1 MEQLATAGS
10 PEHTHILI
18 LPGFATETE
27 DYTRPGS
34 LAPNL
39 LKRGWEQSQVHV
51 LPMKRLD
58 WSTTIVR
65 GAMDKNFWQGS
76 ARPDGPA
83 YSWYLSRVASE
94 IRKIDNQVKKEHG
107 ENAKAKIVLV
117 GHSAGGWL
125 ARAAVGY
132 GTKAFA
138 TGTESA
144 GNISI
149 DMDNL
154 LGLVTLGSPNRPSP
168 IGAVDMTGGA
178 LRATNNQFPGA
189 YFSNKLFYISAAGNA
204 VKGCSMSS
212 SSASNATE
220 KLAFHSYKQVSGSG
234 RGNGDGIV
242 PTRIAHLP
250 GAVQIN
256 LDNVYHTPE
265 LSSSWYGSDNILD
278 KWLGS
283 VESKLEAR
291 MV

>member
-1 MEQLATAGS
+1 MEQLASSTGAA

-18 LPGFATETE
+18 LPGFCTETE

-39 LKRGWEQSQVHV
+39 LKRGWDESQVHV
-51 LPMKRLD
+51 LPMKRID
-58 WSTTIVR
+58 WATTLVC
-65 GAMDKNFWQGS
+65 GAIDKNFWQGS
-76 ARPDGPA
+76 AKPDGPA
-83 YSWYLSRVASE
+83 YSWYLSRVANE
-94 IRKIDNQVKKEHG
+94 IRNIDTQVKKEHG
-107 ENAKAKIVLV
+107 EHAKAKIVLV

-132 GTKAFA
+132 GTSEGAN
-138 TGTESA
+138 S
-144 GNISI
+144 NIQI
-149 DMDNL
+149 DMGNL

-168 IGAVDMTGGA
+168 VGAVDMTGGA
-178 LRATNNQFPGA
+178 LRETNNQFPGA
-189 YFSNKLFYISAAGNA
+189 YFSDKLFYISAAGNA

-212 SSASNATE
+212 TCASNTTE

-265 LSSSWYGSDNILD
+265 LSSSSWYGSDDILD
-278 KWLGS
+278 QWFGS
-283 VESKLEAR
+283 VTNQLEER
-291 MV
+291 MA